1 MNKRQKKAL
10 KESIVIVGAGFVINW
25 PISFVL
31 LYWFI
36 DVLDLS
42 SLTVSILLTGCITL
56 VALIRVFAIRM
67 WFSTLDTEI

>member
-10 KESIVIVGAGFVINW
+10 KESLVIVGAGFVINW